1 MKERLQK
8 LLTDK
13 NLSSTEFAKM
23 IGVQPSTISHIL
35 SGRNKPGFDF
45 IQSLLNRFTDVNA
58 TWLITGHGAMYI
70 RDMTAAQAQTPQ
82 MTDQGLFS
90 GTPVN
95 QAVPERRTTSTAVRQ
110 EEKKTDKKV
119 SRVVLYYDDKTYEEF
134 LPA

>member
-8 LLTDK
+8 LLSDK

-45 IQSLLNRFTDVNA
+45 IQSLLTRFTDVNA
-58 TWLITGHGAMYI
+58 TWLITGHGPMYT
-70 RDMTAAQAQTPQ
+70 RDISAETAIPGPVQES
-82 MTDQGLFS
+82 GLFS
-90 GTPVN
+90 RAPAPSAPPATARPVSEDRLTEKTK
-95 QAVPERRTTSTAVRQ
+95 ER
-110 EEKKTDKKV
+110 KV

-134 LPA
+134 LPS